1 MPRTRQASPAP
12 VQQRRGRAGELRVR
26 QAQARP
32 CARPRASAVHA
43 RRTRPADRSEP
54 FCGGGGIR
62 PKWPCTVSEITR
74 EPRRRRLPAAG
85 PSSYYVRRCE
95 NAPGAA
101 AGRAGAA
108 VAVSKPIF
116 PPFSARDHFESSP
129 RVEIAVLA
137 SSARPRQ
144 SRKYTTSKGKKKSAP
159 AASGGA
165 RNDKMGKTDMV
176 QFLFFGPVNILARAT
191 VAH

>member
-1 MPRTRQASPAP
+1 MSCASGKRKHGLVRARAPQRSTLEEHAPRTGRSLFAAAAAFAQNGH
-12 VQQRRGRAGELRVR
+12 VRFQRSRENRA
-26 QAQARP
+26 
-32 CARPRASAVHA
+32 
-43 RRTRPADRSEP
+43 ADDS
-54 FCGGGGIR
+54 
-62 PKWPCTVSEITR
+62 
-74 EPRRRRLPAAG
+74 PAAG
-85 PSSYYVRRCE
+85 PSSYYVRRQQD
-95 NAPGAA
+95 APGAA
-101 AGRAGAA
+101 AERAGAA
-108 VAVSKPIF
+108 VAVSKAIF

-144 SRKYTTSKGKKKSAP
+144 SRKYTTSKEKKKSAP

-165 RNDKMGKTDMV
+165 RNDKTGKTDMV